1 MPDLRELRV
10 FVTVAEQA
18 SFTRAAE
25 QLGLT
30 QQTVSRAI
38 ARAEEKLG
46 VELLQRTTREV
57 HLTPAGATL
66 LEAGGPLLE
75 AAEAAY
81 TRTQLVGRGL
91 GGSVAIG
98 VTPAIGPHDRTDV
111 ARVLRRG
118 APDLSVEL
126 REVRP
131 REIVPMLRAGALD
144 LVLSRGSGRGEG
156 LHSAPLRPTP
166 MILCLPADHP
176 LARASSAAAEGAQ
189 AANGDPDPIP
199 LTALHGERL
208 MTWSP
213 PGTSYTDALLAAF
226 ADAGATMTP
235 VETRVTGGGAAL
247 TELPEMGAVALM
259 PAGTVPPPGV
269 VVREPAPPVS
279 VPLTLLW
286 SAARPSPAASTLTAR
301 MAAHDPPAAEGGVS

>member
-66 LEAGGPLLE
+66 LEAGRPLLE

-176 LARASSAAAEGAQ
+176 LARAPGEAAEGAD
-189 AANGDPDPIP
+189 GDPDPIP
-199 LTALHGERL
+199 LIALHGERL

-213 PGTSYTDALLAAF
+213 PGTSYTDALLSAF

-247 TELPEMGAVALM
+247 AELSEMGAVALM

-269 VVREPAPPVS
+269 VVREPAPPIA

-286 SAARPSPAASTLTAR
+286 SAARPSPAASTLTMR
-301 MAAHDPPAAEGGVS
+301 MGTSGG